1 LKIVPLE
8 HDPVKARDYLD
19 DRSLQIGHI
28 LPLGDSLLR
37 EHFASGS
44 SFLLLKGKATD
55 ALFSYLGEGQAR
67 THCEVSSCN
76 GLLVG
81 PQRGN

>member
-28 LPLGDSLLR
+28 SLSVTV
-37 EHFASGS
+37 F
-44 SFLLLKGKATD
+44 
-55 ALFSYLGEGQAR
+55 
-67 THCEVSSCN
+67 
-76 GLLVG
+76 
-81 PQRGN
+81 